1 MATSPSRASRR
12 GDLTSSPGRDL
23 PPFEDESEGLLGD
36 GPLPGE
42 EEEDVDGEDLIG
54 DGMER
59 WGRGGIYSII
69 SNTDLLG
76 LSNNKPFSSP
86 FRDYR
91 AIPALD
97 QYEAEGLDLDD
108 EDLSELSPGA
118 RAAAEEAMRR
128 RDREQG
134 ISGRLRRG
142 LLYGEEWL
150 DRCLWKDKGWIFVN

>member
-1 MATSPSRASRR
+1 MRR
-12 GDLTSSPGRDL
+12 
-23 PPFEDESEGLLGD
+23 
-36 GPLPGE
+36 
-42 EEEDVDGEDLIG
+42 
-54 DGMER
+54 
-59 WGRGGIYSII
+59 WI
-69 SNTDLLG
+69 SNIGFTLCSNVQG
-76 LSNNKPFSSP
+76 LDVESSLSV

-134 ISGRLRRG
+134 VSGRLRRG
-142 LLYGEEWL
+142 LLYGE
-150 DRCLWKDKGWIFVN
+150 D